1 MSGQPIK
8 YPFLDLGTANESYM
22 AAMRE
27 AAMRVINS
35 GRYIGG
41 EEVEAFNREMAA
53 MCDAPHAIGVSN
65 GLDALRLIFEGY
77 KVLGK
82 LSVGDEIIVP
92 ANTYIATILAIGH
105 AGLTP
110 VLVDPD
116 QRTMNLSVEG
126 IQRGLSQR
134 TRGIVAVHLFG
145 RVCWDNDI
153 ARICRANDLLVIEDA
168 AQAIGAR
175 AATEGLFRSRAAGAI
190 GHAGAFSFYP
200 TKNVGALGDAGAVV
214 THDEALADA
223 VKALANYGSDRRYH
237 NIYAGFNCRLDPI
250 QAAMLRVKLPDTDK
264 VNAERFARA
273 VAYDRHISHPAVI
286 KPLMPATPTQC
297 VWHQYVVRISD
308 GRRDDF
314 REYLRKNGVETDIHY
329 PTPPHM
335 QPCYAAE
342 AALSPLPLTERLA
355 KEVVSLPIGASTSEA
370 DAREIAAIINNYPN
384 I

>member
-1 MSGQPIK
+1 MAECR
-8 YPFLDLGTANESYM
+8 YTFLDLGPVNAPYM
-22 AAMRE
+22 DELADAA
-27 AAMRVINS
+27 ARVVRS

-41 EEVEAFNREMAA
+41 PEVDAFEHNLCALTGARYAV
-53 MCDAPHAIGVSN
+53 GVSN
-65 GLDALRLIFEGY
+65 GLDALRLILRAYVE
-77 KVLGK
+77 LG
-82 LSVGDEIIVP
+82 VFAPGDEVIVP
-92 ANTYIATILAIGH
+92 ANTYIASVLAISD
-105 AGLTP
+105 AGL
-110 VLVDPD
+110 
-116 QRTMNLSVEG
+116 
-126 IQRGLSQR
+126 
-134 TRGIVAVHLFG
+134 VAVLAEPDLLTSNLDTSRLAELVTPRTKAVMPVHLYG
-145 RVCWDNDI
+145 RVCWDETLRDFALGHGLKI
-153 ARICRANDLLVIEDA
+153 IEDN
-168 AQAIGAR
+168 AQAIGAD
-175 AATEGLFRSRAAGAI
+175 AGIPGLSGGRRTGAL
-190 GHAGAFSFYP
+190 GHAAAFSFYP
-200 TKNVGALGDAGAVV
+200 TKNTGALGDAGAV
-214 THDEALADA
+214 TTCDERLAA
-223 VKALANYGSDRRYH
+223 TVRALANYGSDRRYH
-237 NIYAGFNCRLDPI
+237 NIYRGFNCRLDPI
-250 QAAMLRVKLPDTDK
+250 QAAMIRVKLPDTDK

-342 AALSPLPLTERLA
+342 TAHAPLPLTERLA